1 MKRSTDIASGR
12 TSLLTLFALV
22 ILVELE
28 ALEGS
33 TTSDEFMGELGLV
46 VWVVVAPILV
56 VDLVVGLLRVI

>member
-1 MKRSTDIASGR
+1 MTRGGASV
-12 TSLLTLFALV
+12 LTLFALV

-33 TTSDEFMGELGLV
+33 TTSNEFMGELGLV